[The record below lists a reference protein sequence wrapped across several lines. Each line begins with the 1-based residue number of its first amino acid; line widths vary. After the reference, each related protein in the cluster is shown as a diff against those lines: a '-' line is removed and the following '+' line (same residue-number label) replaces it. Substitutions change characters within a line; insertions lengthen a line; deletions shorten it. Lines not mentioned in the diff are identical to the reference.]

1 MQNSLPR
8 ILSINGTFKDDRFDI
23 TDINIL
29 QIETLDSIDGFNY
42 LLITGGDGAI
52 RRTLKSINERFGLLN
67 TPSLILNPT
76 GSFNVVSKY
85 YRIESFGTIIEK
97 IANSQEPKIITV
109 PVYAIDKKIFLFSA
123 GNSGDVAHIFISEV
137 LRFGYLQSGAFRY
150 LLSILIMLPFHI
162 FVTPFLLFSKRR
174 FFIFTPFGFFNKFLN
189 IYGRIDHDI
198 EIDLENEYN
207 VLEFDGDISVVK
219 KRKITIKKI
228 GNINIIAS

>member
-1 MQNSLPR
+1 MQNSLPK
-8 ILSINGTFKDDRFDI
+8 ILSVNGTFEDDRFAI
-23 TDINIL
+23 TDVNIL
-29 QIETLDSIDGFNY
+29 QIETLDSIDGFDY
-42 LLITGGDGAI
+42 IIITGGDGAI
-52 RRTLKSINERFGLLN
+52 RRTLKCINERFGLLN
-67 TPSLILNPT
+67 TPLVILNPT

-85 YRIESFGTIIEK
+85 YRIENFGLIIEK
-97 IANSQEPKIITV
+97 IATLKELKTAIV

-137 LRFGYLQSGAFRY
+137 LRFGYLQSGALRY
-150 LLSILIMLPFHI
+150 LLSVLIMLPFHLL
-162 FVTPFLLFSKRR
+162 VTPFLLFSKRR

-189 IYGRIDHDI
+189 IYGRIDDDI

>member
-1 MQNSLPR
+1 MQNNLPK
-8 ILSINGTFKDDRFDI
+8 ILSINGVFRDDRFDI
-23 TDINIL
+23 IDVSIL
-29 QIETLDSIDGFNY
+29 QIETLVSIDEFSY

-52 RRTLKSINERFGLLN
+52 RRTLKCINEKFGLLN
-67 TPSLILNPT
+67 TPLVILNPT

-85 YRIESFGTIIEK
+85 YRVESFKSIIER
-97 IANSQEPKIITV
+97 IAKNQEPKIVIV
-109 PVYAIDKKIFLFSA
+109 PIYAIDKKIFLFSA

-137 LRFGYLQSGAFRY
+137 LRFGYLQSGALRY
-150 LLSILIMLPFHI
+150 ILAVVIMLPFHL

-189 IYGRIDHDI
+189 IYGRIDDDI

-228 GNINIIAS
+228 GNINIVAN